1 MTRIAVIGLAKSGTT
16 GLWSRLVNTYP
27 RKYLRFF
34 EGDFL
39 QTRYNKYLGRQKP
52 SKDAANIIDKQ
63 IIVPNFRIEAL
74 NDFDKVIW
82 LVRDPRDRLVSYIL
96 YRHFDHRY
104 QDDQF
109 VLDQIQM
116 LEEKEANPES
126 VSLKTL
132 ESRLAL
138 PPPSLDS
145 GFFWEDHKK
154 WAVLESSIAKG
165 IACVFKYED
174 FVKEHFEILETFLNV
189 RIGKNKKVP
198 KQFERVIRS
207 RSSGFWQ
214 DWFTEEDLEYYGDLF
229 DPFLRQFGY
238 GTVITQRGSKQI
250 NPVHGSQYVKKIV
263 NERRHREGLRII

>member
-1 MTRIAVIGLAKSGTT
+1 
-16 GLWSRLVNTYP
+16 
-27 RKYLRFF
+27 
-34 EGDFL
+34 
-39 QTRYNKYLGRQKP
+39 
-52 SKDAANIIDKQ
+52 
-63 IIVPNFRIEAL
+63 
-74 NDFDKVIW
+74 
-82 LVRDPRDRLVSYIL
+82 
-96 YRHFDHRY
+96 
-104 QDDQF
+104 
-109 VLDQIQM
+109 M

-174 FVKEHFEILETFLNV
+174 FVEEHFEILETFLNV
-189 RIGKNKKVP
+189 RIGKNKKIP

-214 DWFTEEDLEYYGDLF
+214 DWFTEEDLKYYGDLF
-229 DPFLRQFGY
+229 DPFLKQYGY
-238 GTVITQRGSKQI
+238 GTVITQRESKQI
-250 NPVHGSQYVKKIV
+250 NPAHGSQYVKKIV